1 MTKQPTPITT
11 GSVTHTVL
19 CVQTQ
24 RRDDSNNTN
33 RGDPALRRHRANV
46 QGRLWLSGP
55 GVLLL
60 SSGRGCCSASPPP
73 TPPLAARSLDFC
85 PTFTAA
91 LLGSLTITFD
101 LQALIFLSA
110 PCLGLNSFLGG
121 CRHPVL
127 TLDTLRS
134 ASRLLG
140 SGPARVQE
148 YRPPTHILE
157 PQVSSEPGCTQ
168 GRRKLTQPPSKVLG
182 LVMVTCHNFE
192 THL

>member
-1 MTKQPTPITT
+1 MVVRTWGASAVEWAGLLFSITTPHPTPSSTFPGLLPHIY
-11 GSVTHTVL
+11 S
-19 CVQTQ
+19 
-24 RRDDSNNTN
+24 R
-33 RGDPALRRHRANV
+33 P
-46 QGRLWLSGP
+46 P
-55 GVLLL
+55 GV
-60 SSGRGCCSASPPP
+60 
-73 TPPLAARSLDFC
+73 
-85 PTFTAA
+85 
-91 LLGSLTITFD
+91 IN